1 MNGKRKMK
9 QLDLFSAASKT
20 AMEVDASDLSIFDND
35 IIIDDEITVR
45 EPELKPQEVTIKV
58 GQYVRTR
65 QQEIYRIDG
74 ISHAQSVFV
83 GFETRKDRKG
93 NAYQKDIYKSRERA
107 YAYVIKGGKQIKTL
121 ICQEDILVQSPFIID
136 LVFKGDYIY
145 TIDNGIQRIEHKHIG
160 KIIQQEIYEWDKTI
174 QNMRKRLVSYPKT
187 YVICD
192 GKLILHENDIMG
204 LVSQKLDYSRY
215 LDIGAQVRSEY
226 WGWCTVEKVMSGKV
240 LCSST
245 RTNRPVFI
253 YFDQILEVK
262 DIT

>member
-1 MNGKRKMK
+1 MK
-9 QLDLFSAASKT
+9 QLDLFSTASKT
-20 AMEVDASDLSIFDND
+20 AVEMDDSDLSVFGND
-35 IIIDDEITVR
+35 ILIDNETTVR
-45 EPELKPQEVTIKV
+45 EPELKPQEISIKV

-65 QQEIYRIDG
+65 QKEIYRIDG

-83 GFETRKDRKG
+83 GYETHKDRKG
-93 NAYQKDIYKSRERA
+93 NPYQKSIYKSRERG
-107 YAYVIKGGKQIKTL
+107 YAYVIKGGKQIKTM
-121 ICQEDILVQSPFIID
+121 ICQEDVMAQSPFIID

-145 TIDNGIQRIEHKHIG
+145 TINNGIQRIEHKHIG

-174 QNMRKRLVSYPKT
+174 QSIKKRLIPYPKT

-215 LDIGAQVRSEY
+215 LEVGSQVRSEY

-240 LCSST
+240 MCNST
-245 RTNRPVFI
+245 RTNRPVFL
-253 YFDQILEVK
+253 YFDQILDVK
-262 DIT
+262 DIN